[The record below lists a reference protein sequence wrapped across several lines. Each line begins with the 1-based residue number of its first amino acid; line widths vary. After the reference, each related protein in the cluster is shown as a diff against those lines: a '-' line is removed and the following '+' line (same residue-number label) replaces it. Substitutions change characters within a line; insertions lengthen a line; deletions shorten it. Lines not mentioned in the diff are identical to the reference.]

1 MRSDSGQGSAGDHCA
16 GDQTQDPRPAPSQ
29 GVGELVSPGSEPAR
43 SPKKYGTT
51 ISGEELL
58 LRIYAG
64 PDAVGAPKPHL
75 DGKQSL
81 LRNHVYVRR
90 NGVSLTLGK
99 TYR

>member
-1 MRSDSGQGSAGDHCA
+1 
-16 GDQTQDPRPAPSQ
+16 
-29 GVGELVSPGSEPAR
+29 VGELVSAGSEPAR

-64 PDAVGAPKPHL
+64 PGAADALLANGAPKPHL

-90 NGVSLTLGK
+90 NGISLTLGK